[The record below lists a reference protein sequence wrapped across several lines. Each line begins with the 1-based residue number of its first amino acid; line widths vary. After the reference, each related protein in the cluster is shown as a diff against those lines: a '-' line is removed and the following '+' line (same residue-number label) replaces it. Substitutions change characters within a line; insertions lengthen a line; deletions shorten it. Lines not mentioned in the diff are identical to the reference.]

1 MHLISCCKELKDT
14 KNVTLSFVHFYLDF
28 LLVNLNRCWAHLTC
42 CCCFSLLLL
51 LAILHVI
58 RHVAKYV
65 VVADYALQICS
76 RHNLHSRKKKPKR
89 GTESSVYIHR
99 QPAGACSSLEHGSP
113 SLPFSVFFSSRHL
126 NEVGASCHT
135 SLAIAT
141 AAAAADYARGPA
153 KAINMQ
159 RKTTT
164 TNTICCTTT
173 TTTIIMNI
181 RKFVRQLMAN

>member
-1 MHLISCCKELKDT
+1 M
-14 KNVTLSFVHFYLDF
+14 
-28 LLVNLNRCWAHLTC
+28 
-42 CCCFSLLLL
+42 LLLL
-51 LAILHVI
+51 IMHCKSAAGTICI
-58 RHVAKYV
+58 VAK
-65 VVADYALQICS
+65 
-76 RHNLHSRKKKPKR
+76 RSRKEAQSLQY
-89 GTESSVYIHR
+89 TYIHR

-181 RKFVRQLMAN
+181 RKFVRQLMANWNKAIKYVHAPLSMPSLHCTLYTLHSPHLSLVI

>member
-1 MHLISCCKELKDT
+1 M
-14 KNVTLSFVHFYLDF
+14 HFYLDF
-28 LLVNLNRCWAHLTC
+28 LLVYLNRCWAHLTCCCC

-76 RHNLHSRKKKPKR
+76 RHNLHSRKKEAEKR
-89 GTESSVYIHR
+89 HRVFSIHTYIGSQPERVRHSSM
-99 QPAGACSSLEHGSP
+99 A
-113 SLPFSVFFSSRHL
+113 LPFPLFFSSRHL

-164 TNTICCTTT
+164 NTICCTTIT

-181 RKFVRQLMAN
+181 RKFVRQLMVN

>member
-1 MHLISCCKELKDT
+1 M
-14 KNVTLSFVHFYLDF
+14 HFYLDF
-28 LLVNLNRCWAHLTC
+28 LLVLYLNRCWAHLTCCC

-76 RHNLHSRKKKPKR
+76 RHNLHSRKKEAEKR
-89 GTESSVYIHR
+89 HRVFSIHTYTHR

-113 SLPFSVFFSSRHL
+113 SLPFSPFFSSRHL

-173 TTTIIMNI
+173 TTTTIIMNI
-181 RKFVRQLMAN
+181 RNNNNHNDHSQIRAPINGKLK

>member
-1 MHLISCCKELKDT
+1 M
-14 KNVTLSFVHFYLDF
+14 
-28 LLVNLNRCWAHLTC
+28 
-42 CCCFSLLLL
+42 LLLL
-51 LAILHVI
+51 IMHCKSAAGTICI
-58 RHVAKYV
+58 VAK
-65 VVADYALQICS
+65 
-76 RHNLHSRKKKPKR
+76 RSRKEAQSLQY
-89 GTESSVYIHR
+89 TYIHTYIGS
-99 QPAGACSSLEHGSP
+99 QPERVRHSSMAL
-113 SLPFSVFFSSRHL
+113 SLSLFLSSRHL

-164 TNTICCTTT
+164 NTICCTTIT

-181 RKFVRQLMAN
+181 RKFVRQLMANWNKAIKYVHAPLSMPSLHCTLYTLHSPHLSLVI